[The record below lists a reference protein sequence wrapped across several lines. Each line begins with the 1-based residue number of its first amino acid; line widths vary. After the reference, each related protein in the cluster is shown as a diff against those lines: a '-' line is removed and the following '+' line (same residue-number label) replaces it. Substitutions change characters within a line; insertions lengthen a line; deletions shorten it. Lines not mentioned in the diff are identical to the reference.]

1 MKLEI
6 CGCGGGHRS
15 VQKVLSPTIRYRNP
29 HSDNVVV
36 VSAPWMPDEYTV
48 DAAVGILFAY
58 LCITATPILMV
69 AATTK
74 GWTLIREKPSP
85 NARGNKSFG
94 FEVFII
100 RETTRCSH
108 AQAAFMQTQRRRF
121 LCCDFG
127 LRSH

>member
-1 MKLEI
+1 VVA
-6 CGCGGGHRS
+6 GGGAS
-15 VQKVLSPTIRYRNP
+15 LGAENPIANDPYRNP
-29 HSDNVVV
+29 HSENVVV

-58 LCITATPILMV
+58 LCITATPLPMV

-94 FEVFII
+94 FEVFI
-100 RETTRCSH
+100 RETT
-108 AQAAFMQTQRRRF
+108 
-121 LCCDFG
+121 
-127 LRSH
+127 

>member
-1 MKLEI
+1 M
-6 CGCGGGHRS
+6 
-15 VQKVLSPTIRYRNP
+15 
-29 HSDNVVV
+29 
-36 VSAPWMPDEYTV
+36 VSAPWMPAEYTV

-74 GWTLIREKPSP
+74 GWTLIRETPSP

-94 FEVFII
+94 FEVFTI
-100 RETTRCSH
+100 RETTRRRH